1 MEMNRL
7 KLLEK
12 QKKEAERLIKQQ
24 AQQEQNRIHNKG
36 FDRSRSKLNF
46 NSQEESNA
54 ERKKYLKERSMRIAS
69 KNKNQVRIK
78 RTLFRKI

>member
-12 QKKEAERLIKQQ
+12 QKKEAERLAKQQ

-36 FDRSRSKLNF
+36 FDKSRSKLNF
-46 NSQEESNA
+46 KSQEESNA
-54 ERKKYLKERSMRIAS
+54 ERKKYLKERYVIQKTNAVPQSVAVINSR
-69 KNKNQVRIK
+69 
-78 RTLFRKI
+78 